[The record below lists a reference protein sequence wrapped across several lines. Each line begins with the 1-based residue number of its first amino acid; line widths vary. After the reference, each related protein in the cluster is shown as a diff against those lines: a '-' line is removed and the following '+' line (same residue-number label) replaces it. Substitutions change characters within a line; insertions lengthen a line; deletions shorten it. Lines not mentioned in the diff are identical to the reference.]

1 MNKPVNRKRF
11 ISSMWNWWRSSNY
24 SNVTVYTKQSFGILH
39 PESNCFSYQL
49 TLFSIEP
56 PEITFRPTTHQFGL
70 IRSLWLKVFIK
81 ALINTNMQSSS
92 LITTTI
98 RIKTMQ
104 RKPLK
109 RRATFGKPP
118 FHGADSWFL
127 FYMNNFLLIIYFS
140 HIFYFLAFVFA
151 VIFNFDLKS
160 ALYLVS

>member
-1 MNKPVNRKRF
+1 MWLFTQNNPLASCIPKV
-11 ISSMWNWWRSSNY
+11 IVSHTSSHFFQLSSLRLP
-24 SNVTVYTKQSFGILH
+24 SDQ
-39 PESNCFSYQL
+39 Q
-49 TLFSIEP
+49 
-56 PEITFRPTTHQFGL
+56 RTHQFGL

-98 RIKTMQ
+98 GIKTMQ

-109 RRATFGKPP
+109 RRATFGKPS
-118 FHGADSWFL
+118 FHEADSWPL

-160 ALYLVS
+160 ALYLVSWQAPG